1 MSILICCATYFDG
14 ESDLLVAADPEEG
27 LFSPGRL
34 STEYPMKILW
44 RKGFVRLFLVG
55 GMIWMTL
62 ILFVLLVHI
71 WSCQSSVAFF
81 SGIIKFQ

>member
-1 MSILICCATYFDG
+1 M
-14 ESDLLVAADPEEG
+14 LVVADPVEG

-34 STEYPMKILW
+34 STEHPMKILW

-81 SGIIKFQ
+81 SGIIKCQ